1 MLNFNPKERLN
12 IYDLNKK
19 IINIKHF
26 ENNEYTLENI
36 INQKIKNKE

>member
-1 MLNFNPKERLN
+1 MLNFNPKKRLN
-12 IYDLNKK
+12 IYDLNEK
-19 IINIKHF
+19 IINIKDF